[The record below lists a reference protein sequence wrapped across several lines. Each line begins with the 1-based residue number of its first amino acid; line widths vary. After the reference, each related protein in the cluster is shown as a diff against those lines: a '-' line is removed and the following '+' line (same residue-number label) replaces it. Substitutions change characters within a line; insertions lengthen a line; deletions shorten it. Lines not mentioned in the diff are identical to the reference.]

1 MDDRKYE
8 LHDGKKGVA
17 LAIRIIP
24 RAKQNKIVGILSDGT
39 VKIQITTDPSDA
51 MKVNEV
57 LLGFLSKELNV
68 SLNRLEIVG
77 GNTGRDKLV
86 SFLDMEPGSL
96 NEKILELIK

>member
-1 MDDRKYE
+1 
-8 LHDGKKGVA
+8 
-17 LAIRIIP
+17 
-24 RAKQNKIVGILSDGT
+24 
-39 VKIQITTDPSDA
+39 